1 MPAEGEGEVPAE
13 GEGEVPAEGEGEVP
27 AEGEG
32 EVPAEGEGEVPAEGE
47 GEVPAEG
54 EGEVPA
60 EGEGEKPGVID
71 AVDDNF
77 TGASGNANVGNVLS
91 NDTLDGAA
99 ANVNT
104 VTISVV
110 ASKAAGIALD
120 SNTGIVRVNPGT
132 AAGDYEMMYR
142 ICEKSVP
149 ENCDTATVKVTVA
162 AEPILVAAP
171 NVAGMPLADVI
182 RLLSTL
188 GLRLGTVDRECNDD
202 VPENGVISQSPAAG
216 TQVAPGTAVNLV
228 VSTGNCPCCQGVSPI
243 DPTNIFLGALAV
255 LALLIASLF
264 LAGGGEAV
272 PPIKL

>member
-1 MPAEGEGEVPAE
+1 MPAEGEGEVPVEGEGEVPAE
-13 GEGEVPAEGEGEVP
+13 GEGELPA
-27 AEGEG
+27 
-32 EVPAEGEGEVPAEGE
+32 
-47 GEVPAEG
+47 
-54 EGEVPA
+54 
-60 EGEGEKPGVID
+60 VID

-77 TGASGNANVGNVLS
+77 TGASGNANVGNVLT

-120 SNTGIVRVNPGT
+120 TNTGIVRVNAGT
-132 AAGDYEMMYR
+132 AAGVYTMMYR

-149 ENCDTATVKVTVA
+149 ENCDTATVKVTVVE
-162 AEPILVAAP
+162 EPPVLVAVP
-171 NVAGMPLADVI
+171 NVAGMQLADVI

-188 GLRLGTVDRECNDD
+188 GLRLGTVDRECNDA
-202 VPENGVISQSPAAG
+202 VAENGVISQSPAAG
-216 TQVAPGTAVNLV
+216 AQVAPGTAVNLV
-228 VSTGNCPCCQGVSPI
+228 VSSGKCPCCQGVSPI

-264 LAGGGEAV
+264 LSGGGGEAV
-272 PPIKL
+272 PPIKF